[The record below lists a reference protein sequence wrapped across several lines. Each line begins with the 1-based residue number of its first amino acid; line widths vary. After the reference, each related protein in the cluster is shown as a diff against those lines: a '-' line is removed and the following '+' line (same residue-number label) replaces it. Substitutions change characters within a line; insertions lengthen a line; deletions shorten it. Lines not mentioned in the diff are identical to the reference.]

1 MKSFKEWLVEQD
13 LNESYTKYDNIT
25 AEFTRNDK
33 ILNFKDVYDMFS
45 EDYADEFKSLE
56 DFNRFLNE
64 RNSLKYFKTKN
75 LLSTMIENIF
85 YDEFKISLDKDKN
98 FIVDFK
104 DKYKTRII
112 FKSKT
117 DPSLTNGL

>member
-1 MKSFKEWLVEQD
+1 MKSFKEWLNEQN
-13 LNESYTKYDNIT
+13 LNETYTKYDIIT
-25 AEFTRNDK
+25 AEFTRNGK
-33 ILNFKDVYDMFS
+33 TLNFKDAKDLFS
-45 EDYADEFKSLE
+45 EDYVDEFKSLE

-64 RNSLKYFKTKN
+64 RNSLKYFKTKDSF
-75 LLSTMIENIF
+75 STMIENIF
-85 YDEFKISLDKDKN
+85 YDDFKVSLDKDKN

-104 DKYKTRII
+104 DKYKTRLI